1 MKTQYGKTEYDK
13 PGYGK
18 NGYDKNGYGKSE
30 HGEERMPAP
39 RLRWLLALS
48 LAGVVFTAGVILVG
62 VWTRLV
68 DAGLGCPDWPGCYG
82 HLVVPDPERAMA
94 HTPDAPLEAF
104 KAWVEMIHRY
114 VASVLGLLVIGL
126 LVLGAGLRRCPGY
139 PWRISVALLGVILL
153 QGAFGA
159 FTVTLKLWPQVVT
172 LHLLG
177 GLSVLLLFLW
187 LHLRLRRLAKYGAE
201 KRGTRRLTPLW
212 ATAMLLLLA
221 QLALGGWVSSNYA
234 GIACQGFPTC
244 NGQWWPEMDWSEG
257 FHLTQTVGPNYL
269 HGQLHADARTAIQ
282 QAHRLGA
289 LLLGLALVALAVR
302 HWSEANMRPWLGGL
316 VLAYGVQLG
325 LGIANVLMWLP
336 LWLALLHTAGA
347 VMLVLL
353 LALATWH
360 WREAAPVTV
369 SSTQGDKTQGDKEW
383 AHG

>member
-1 MKTQYGKTEYDK
+1 MQGVSTPNSPAQVR
-13 PGYGK
+13 
-18 NGYDKNGYGKSE
+18 KS
-30 HGEERMPAP
+30 
-39 RLRWLLALS
+39 RLRLLLALS
-48 LAGVVFTAGVILVG
+48 LAGVVFTTVVILIG

-82 HLVVPDPERAMA
+82 RLVVPDAERAMA
-94 HTPDAPLEAF
+94 HSPDAPLEAF

-114 VASVLGLLVIGL
+114 VASALGLLVIGL
-126 LVLGAGLRRCPGY
+126 LVLGAGLRRRPGY
-139 PWRISVALLGVILL
+139 PWAVNVALLVVILL

-159 FTVTLKLWPQVVT
+159 FTVTLQLWPQVVT

-187 LHLRLRRLAKYGAE
+187 LHLSLRRFAKGRALGAP
-201 KRGTRRLTPLW
+201 RRRLTPLW
-212 ATAMLLLLA
+212 GLAMVLLLL

-269 HGQLHADARTAIQ
+269 HGQLHADARTAIHQ
-282 QAHRLGA
+282 GHRIGA

-302 HWSEANMRPWLGGL
+302 HWGEVRMRPWLAGL
-316 VLAYGVQLG
+316 VFAYGVQVG
-325 LGIANVLMWLP
+325 LGVANVLMWLP

-347 VMLVLL
+347 VSLVLL
-353 LALATWH
+353 LALAVWR
-360 WREAAPVTV
+360 WRETALDAAG
-369 SSTQGDKTQGDKEW
+369 SIRRDKEW
-383 AHG
+383 VHV